1 MNKLDEF
8 YLFEV
13 TKLACA
19 DKIEEGNEMET
30 IKTYKGDVGGQN
42 YFIKDLD
49 SGRLLEVSYEGNVLS
64 VINEQMIEDSKGNK
78 YTLGYAKLQQDYE
91 LLKAK
96 NIKLKRKTKKLYKK
110 MMHYKDL
117 LGGFDD

>member
-1 MNKLDEF
+1 MAKLDE
-8 YLFEV
+8 LWNGE
-13 TKLACA
+13 
-19 DKIEEGNEMET
+19 NEMET
-30 IKTYKGDVGGQN
+30 IKTYKGDLAGQN
-42 YFIKDLD
+42 YVIKDLD

-78 YTLGYAKLQQDYE
+78 YTLGYAKLQLDYE